1 MHQDRCVELARQAAV
16 DCGERHD
23 YMPATPLLAEVWHP
37 HRWVVDAM
45 LLAADEAERE
55 RDSFKAGNTTLLDAL
70 MQCVEGGAGAVA
82 NTQKVLGEAG
92 MLNGADGSL
101 NWAALQARKP
111 KPITWEQ
118 AVNECVTLLRG
129 VRAVM
134 EADRAAPVVD
144 RPATQ
149 QAALAKAAIER
160 DSLIAAE
167 RASLLR
173 AKWDAEADE
182 IATAGHA
189 GLMDEVDALIARRD
203 ARLAADDGQAP
214 ASQASTIPL
223 RTDGGNL
230 PDVVMTDGTRRKVRR
245 TTLKKHGFSGYQV
258 DHPNGWSSYMTA
270 AELAAFRRVDANGL
284 PAKPGAPV
292 DGLSERGA

>member
-1 MHQDRCVELARQAAV
+1 MSKNEQWGVPVEGWR
-16 DCGERHD
+16 
-23 YMPATPLLAEVWHP
+23 
-37 HRWVVDAM
+37 
-45 LLAADEAERE
+45 LAADILPE
-55 RDSFKAGNTTLLDAL
+55 K
-70 MQCVEGGAGAVA
+70 VEGLCGEVMALRGVLLRVNEGA
-82 NTQKVLGEAG
+82 K
-92 MLNGADGSL
+92 DDR
-101 NWAALQARKP
+101 AALVALGSTAAELRTA
-111 KPITWEQ
+111 INDLRCSIASIGG

-144 RPATQ
+144 LPATQ

-284 PAKPGAPV
+284 PAKPGAVDPVEAQAPARPLGLAEQVDRALARSSRKMGTAPV
-292 DGLSERGA
+292 DGLAERGA